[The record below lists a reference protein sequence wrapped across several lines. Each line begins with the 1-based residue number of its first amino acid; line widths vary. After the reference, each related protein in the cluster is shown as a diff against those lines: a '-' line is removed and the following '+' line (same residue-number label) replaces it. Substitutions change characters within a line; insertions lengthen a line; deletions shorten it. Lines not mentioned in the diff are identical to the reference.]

1 MARSG
6 SIVTIAGVTPPAAP
20 IVQGAGGGQLRVRL
34 APAGQSASPLRA
46 ERLLRC
52 PAAGACAA
60 LYLCRPPAST
70 SIQHTSNPP
79 LTFRSPPL
87 SYVKLAVATYDTL
100 LLSSRPEKS
109 NLLANELV
117 VRTVVKRRT

>member
-1 MARSG
+1 MSRRLQRRLYKELVAGNYGCAFRQLANLPLLCVLSG
-6 SIVTIAGVTPPAAP
+6 C
-20 IVQGAGGGQLRVRL
+20 
-34 APAGQSASPLRA
+34 
-46 ERLLRC
+46 C